1 VGDTVGYRIAVAGV
15 SLALVAFAASAGV
28 ILANGH
34 DPTQSFWTLAS
45 GLSGALIGILAP
57 APSGTPGSLIGTLA
71 PTTTGSARRAATRD
85 AIQAHTE
92 MAETARQAA
101 KEKLAEAGRAIAAN
115 DVASA
120 NTARE
125 LAEQAMQTADHHAK
139 AAATLRTA
147 PWSIAIPLLLLIA
160 AACELVLFVRP
171 SGLTPDLAKQL
182 QAFAA
187 AAAGAAIGLL
197 APSPASR

>member
-15 SLALVAFAASAGV
+15 SLALVAFAASAGA

-57 APSGTPGSLIGTLA
+57 APSGTPGALVGKLA
-71 PTTTGSARRAATRD
+71 PTASGSARRAAARES
-85 AIQAHTE
+85 IQAHSA
-92 MAETARQAA
+92 MADAARQAA
-101 KEKLAEAGRAIAAN
+101 TDKLAEAHEALARNDADAA
-115 DVASA
+115 AA
-120 NTARE
+120 ARD
-125 LAEQAMQTADHHAK
+125 LAEAAMKTADEHAK
-139 AAATLRTA
+139 AAATLQTA
-147 PWSIAIPLLLLIA
+147 PWSIAVPVLLLIA
-160 AACELVLFVRP
+160 AACEVVLFTRP
-171 SGLTPDLAKQL
+171 SGLTPDLSKQL